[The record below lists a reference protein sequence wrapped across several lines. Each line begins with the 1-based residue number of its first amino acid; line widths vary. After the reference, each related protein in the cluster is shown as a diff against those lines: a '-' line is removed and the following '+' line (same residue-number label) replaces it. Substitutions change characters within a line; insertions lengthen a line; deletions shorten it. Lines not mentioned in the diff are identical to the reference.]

1 MIKFSNEAR
10 RKMTDMLAKDQ
21 LKIDEL
27 DRERVELKKKLEAL
41 ERKIAEE
48 VDRRNAVMN
57 SYGIFLDY
65 STKAFELLD
74 NY

>member
-10 RKMTDMLAKDQ
+10 RKMTNLLAEEQ

-27 DRERVELKKKLEAL
+27 GREKEELEKKLEAL
-41 ERKIAEE
+41 NKKFEKM
-48 VDRRNAVMN
+48 VDRRDAVMDA
-57 SYGIFLDY
+57 YGMFLDFG
-65 STKAFELLD
+65 TMTFELLD